1 MCSCSYTLKVG
12 NWLGQSCG
20 RILTWWALLT
30 RTITRPVEAL
40 SMRNSGARAAKGMP
54 GPQVPQVLGTS
65 FTGYL
70 GPHIACLIQVDR
82 WIRRH
87 RALFKRMLLCDN
99 NTSYYNCYLINIYTH
114 FGYLHRFM
122 QIMWAM
128 MHLQLTFVLLPV
140 EGLKCHWNGETALFL
155 REMWKKYTRK
165 ICHWISEKISLSNR
179 VVFIKRYFK
188 IWTML
193 LKPRSHVLSYRH
205 IYWWLYTMKKKPA
218 KRMITWCVSSWDRQ
232 WHQVVPWCIIMRRVC
247 QSTAVNTKEKS
258 THIQHPY
265 SVKLIIHFK

>member
-1 MCSCSYTLKVG
+1 MCSCTYTLKVG

-65 FTGYL
+65 FTSYL

-87 RALFKRMLLCDN
+87 RALFKHMLLCDN

-114 FGYLHRFM
+114 FGYLHTFM
-122 QIMWAM
+122 QIMWAT
-128 MHLQLTFVLLPV
+128 MHLQLNICTFTC
-140 EGLKCHWNGETALFL
+140 EGTEVSLKWWNSTFL
-155 REMWKKYTRK
+155 ERNVKKIHSRK

-179 VVFIKRYFK
+179 IVFIKRYFK

-193 LKPRSHVLSYRH
+193 LKPRSHVLSSRH
-205 IYWWLYTMKKKPA
+205 IYWWLYTMKEKTRKKNDHL
-218 KRMITWCVSSWDRQ
+218 MC
-232 WHQVVPWCIIMRRVC
+232 
-247 QSTAVNTKEKS
+247 E
-258 THIQHPY
+258 
-265 SVKLIIHFK
+265 